1 MSVGMLVGA
10 GMFGMRQE
18 LRKVMK
24 ELDAAA
30 ARLNAGLGAVAVVLS
45 VTLAATLTVKLYE
58 FALFIDA
65 QQTLPLGP

>member
-1 MSVGMLVGA
+1 MSIGMLVGA

-24 ELDAAA
+24 ELDAVA

-45 VTLAATLTVKLYE
+45 VTVAAALTVKLYQ
-58 FALFIDA
+58 FALLIDA
-65 QQTLPLGP
+65 QQSLPLGP

>member
-1 MSVGMLVGA
+1 MSIGMLVGA

-24 ELDAAA
+24 ELDAVA
-30 ARLNAGLGAVAVVLS
+30 ARLNAGLGAVAVVLT
-45 VTLAATLTVKLYE
+45 VTVAATLTVKLYQ
-58 FALFIDA
+58 FALLIDA